1 MLQERKKYGYPP
13 YTRQLLI
20 TVFHNRK
27 SLARDRIN
35 IFYSVLQ
42 SASLPVRTDG
52 PFVPSEVHAL
62 MFSYRLQVTIPR
74 TVNAQQVKD
83 RILSLIRETPL
94 APARIRI
101 DVDPA

>member
-1 MLQERKKYGYPP
+1 
-13 YTRQLLI
+13 
-20 TVFHNRK
+20 
-27 SLARDRIN
+27 
-35 IFYSVLQ
+35 
-42 SASLPVRTDG
+42 
-52 PFVPSEVHAL
+52 
-62 MFSYRLQVTIPR
+62 VTIPR